1 MSLRSDVLAVLF
13 RLQRRAALAD
23 CLQRLRVARGISHN
37 ASIALGRVQSVRR
50 RRARRH
56 DDVEDGGEDVEGALL
71 VLLWDEGEALRA
83 PMAPV

>member
-1 MSLRSDVLAVLF
+1 
-13 RLQRRAALAD
+13 
-23 CLQRLRVARGISHN
+23 
-37 ASIALGRVQSVRR
+37 VQSVRR